1 MTASNISVTQPV
13 GQAIERVKRVL
24 FQPFDF
30 ARWFVIGFCAWLA
43 YLGQGGFHGGYNYRT
58 GPSRGGIGPGI
69 GQGLGRA
76 WHYVLQNLW
85 WIVPVGLAIVVLA
98 VAIWLVV
105 LWLSSRGQ
113 FTFLH
118 CVALNKAEVQVPW
131 QKFVREGNSL
141 FVFRLVLGLSASV
154 VMLPLAAGITYL
166 IWRMAEHRAL
176 SAPGVMGVAGLGIM
190 AVICGIGFAVAAKLT
205 RDFVVPIQFLR
216 GVKCVEGWRVLLSLL
231 AENSGSFIVY
241 LLFQIV
247 LAVAIFALIVVVV
260 VATCC
265 IAGCLLIIP
274 YLGTVVLLPV
284 LVFSRAYSLYYL
296 AQYGSEYK
304 VILD

>member
-24 FQPFDF
+24 FQPFDP
-30 ARWFVIGFCAWLA
+30 ARWFVLGFCAWLT
-43 YLGQGGFHGGYNYRT
+43 YLGQSGFHGGYNYQT
-58 GPSRGGIGPGI
+58 GHSRGGIGRGI
-69 GQGLGRA
+69 GQSLERA

-85 WIVPVGLAIVVLA
+85 WIVPVGVAIIVLA
-98 VAIWLVV
+98 VAIWLLV
-105 LWLSSRGQ
+105 LWLSSRGH
-113 FTFLH
+113 FMFLH

-166 IWRMAEHRAL
+166 IWRMADLRAL
-176 SAPGVMGVAGLGIM
+176 SAPGVLGVSGLGIM
-190 AVICGIGFAVAAKLT
+190 VVICVIGFAVVSKLT

-216 GVKCVEGWRVLLSLL
+216 GVKCVEGWRVVLSLL
-231 AENSGSFIVY
+231 AENSGSFVVY

-247 LAVAIFALIVVVV
+247 LSMAIFALILVAV

-265 IAGCLLIIP
+265 VAGCFLAIP
-274 YLGTVVLLPV
+274 YLGTVLLMPV

-304 VILD
+304 VIVD